1 MCERARGDHH
11 WFVERSVL
19 CGFCTCAG
27 DKPKLSLPL
36 YVNEKVD
43 VTGLFSGQIWRNE
56 CYLIWFAVK
65 TSSCRQSEELIL

>member
-36 YVNEKVD
+36 YVNEKLTSLVFFP
-43 VTGLFSGQIWRNE
+43 GRSSG
-56 CYLIWFAVK
+56 
-65 TSSCRQSEELIL
+65 TSVI